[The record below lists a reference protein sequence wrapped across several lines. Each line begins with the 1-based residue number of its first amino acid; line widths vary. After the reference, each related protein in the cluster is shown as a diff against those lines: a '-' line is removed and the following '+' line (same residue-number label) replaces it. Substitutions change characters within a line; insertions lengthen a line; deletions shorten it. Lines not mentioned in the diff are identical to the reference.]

1 MAHTK
6 KEKVR
11 LLHRVNRIRGQ
22 FAALAQAIEA
32 EKDCTEVLQILSA
45 VRGGI
50 NSLTADMLDGHVRY
64 HVLGPRRKTTSDQQ
78 KAAED
83 LLEVIRSYLM

>member
-6 KEKVR
+6 KEKVK
-11 LLHRVNRIRGQ
+11 LLNRVNRIRGQ

-32 EKDCTEVLQILSA
+32 EKDCTEVLHILSA
-45 VRGGI
+45 VRGGL
-50 NSLTADMLDGHVRY
+50 NSLTAEMLDGHVLH
-64 HVLGPRRKTTSDQQ
+64 HVLGPRRKTSAEQL

>member
-6 KEKVR
+6 KEKVK

-50 NSLTADMLDGHVRY
+50 DSLTAEMLEGHVHY
-64 HVLGPRRKTTSDQQ
+64 HVLGPRRKTTADQQ